1 MVVARFGNMLILV
14 VGRFVTPM
22 ALVVSAWLGE
32 IDVLVSGVE
41 QAVVAQADV
50 VERQRQF
57 ERDGFVVAR
66 QMFSGAEM
74 REFIAECHSFE
85 GRTRGPDSN
94 DEGQM
99 RFYNQ
104 LFRKSEVVRRFVTQQ
119 SLIDFIAPIA
129 GPDLWMRWDQ
139 AVAKGPGSGV
149 FNWHTDAGYDLLP
162 QPHFEVWIA
171 LSESRRDNGGLCVI
185 PGSHRQGHSHRHRRI
200 GNHMVA
206 DGHERYDR
214 PDSGKTVIEAEEGD
228 VILFSSALLHKTYE
242 NTTARAR
249 WAYVGEFMKLGDYD
263 PTSPAPYFVAARNGR
278 TACEFVDTL
287 PGARDPMQRL
297 RTLPLALRKN
307 VAGPLLRAVR
317 AALKPA

>member
-1 MVVARFGNMLILV
+1 M
-14 VGRFVTPM
+14 
-22 ALVVSAWLGE
+22 SAT
-32 IDVLVSGVE
+32 VSG
-41 QAVVAQADV
+41 QAAALQGEAA
-50 VERQRQF
+50 ERRRQF

-74 REFIAECHSFE
+74 GEFIAACQSFE
-85 GRTRGPDSN
+85 GRTAGADSN
-94 DEGQM
+94 DAGPM

-119 SLIDFIAPIA
+119 ALIDFMVPIT

-139 AVAKGPGSGV
+139 AVVKGPGAGV

-185 PGSHRQGHSHRHRRI
+185 PGSHRQGYGHRHRRI
-200 GNHMVA
+200 GNHQVA
-206 DGHERYDR
+206 DGHERYDA
-214 PDSGKTVIEAEEGD
+214 PDSGKRVIEADVGD
-228 VILFSSALLHKTYE
+228 VILFSSTLLHKTYE

-249 WAYVGEFMKLGDYD
+249 WAYVGEFMRLGDYD
-263 PTSPAPYFVAARNGR
+263 PTSLAPYFVAARHGR
-278 TACEFVDTL
+278 TAGEFVATL
-287 PGARDPMQRL
+287 PGARNPVQRL

>member
-1 MVVARFGNMLILV
+1 LAGCAAALKIKACVVEIK
-14 VGRFVTPM
+14 
-22 ALVVSAWLGE
+22 VSASVSRQAGAVQGE
-32 IDVLVSGVE
+32 
-41 QAVVAQADV
+41 AA
-50 VERQRQF
+50 ERRRQF

-66 QMFSGAEM
+66 HMFSGAEM

-85 GRTRGPDSN
+85 GKSSGPDSN
-94 DEGQM
+94 DAGEM

-119 SLIDFIAPIA
+119 SLIDFMAPIT

-185 PGSHRQGHSHRHRRI
+185 PGSHRRGHGHRHRRI
-200 GNHMVA
+200 GTHMVA
-206 DGHERYDR
+206 EGHETYDR
-214 PDSGKTVIEAEEGD
+214 PDSGKTVIEAEAGD

-263 PTSPAPYFVAARNGR
+263 PTSPAPYFVAARQGR
-278 TACEFVDTL
+278 SAGEFVDRL
-287 PGARDPMQRL
+287 PGARDPVQIL

-317 AALKPA
+317 AALTLA